1 MIMRARSIGITFAL
15 VLAFDASAT
24 TAAAAKPR
32 GPTAVRA
39 AAPPRAAG
47 SKRPAPARATPAP
60 ASTTP
65 APSTPA
71 PATTSTTKG
80 PPPSTPAPTSSG
92 RTPPPAGASGAGST
106 TPPTGAES
114 PSSGDGDVTR
124 YQFTGLDIEGE
135 LRTPALL
142 QFLSRIGG
150 EFETVGIPHRSFMPE
165 LSQTVTEDAL

>member
-1 MIMRARSIGITFAL
+1 MRARSIGILFAL
-15 VLAFDASAT
+15 VLALAGAGT

-32 GPTAVRA
+32 GATAVRTT
-39 AAPPRAAG
+39 APPRAATT
-47 SKRPAPARATPAP
+47 KRPAPSSTTATP
-60 ASTTP
+60 STT
-65 APSTPA
+65 A
-71 PATTSTTKG
+71 PATTSTTTTA
-80 PPPSTPAPTSSG
+80 PPSTPAPTSSG
-92 RTPPPAGASGAGST
+92 RTPPAAGASGAGST

-114 PSSGDGDVTR
+114 PRTGDGDVTR